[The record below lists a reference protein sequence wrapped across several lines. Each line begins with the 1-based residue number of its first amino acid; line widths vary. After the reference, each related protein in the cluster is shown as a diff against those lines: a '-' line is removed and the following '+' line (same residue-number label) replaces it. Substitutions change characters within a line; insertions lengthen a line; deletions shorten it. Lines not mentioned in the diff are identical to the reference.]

1 MNWNRLIIQ
10 NVGSL
15 GVLQMTNYLVPVLVI
30 PLLLARVGLE
40 SYGMIVLAQGIMNVA
55 VAITDFGLNLTGTRL
70 ISQAKGDLSLERTLT
85 QKILVIKIV
94 LLLGTFIGL
103 VFLVKTVSPWQP
115 YEYLILTSYFIVIG
129 NTLMPVWYFQGIQK
143 MTWLALLNFLS
154 RVFYVG
160 AVLFFI
166 ESNDDLLWVNVCNGL
181 GWCIAAFCGWGV
193 LFVKTKF
200 RFEKQSFKAIYAFA
214 YQNVPIFLSEGV
226 TTFYRN
232 IGIVIAGFFLSAP
245 LMGIY
250 VIIDRIMMLIANSYT
265 LVYRAIFPMLCN
277 FVKKSDRFLRDFL
290 YSIFS
295 KLLVMVLLGMA
306 VVIFFGGPL
315 IEMLSDEIILTDIRP
330 FLWILPVF
338 IFLLFCN
345 LPISLLII
353 ALDMKKMYFGY
364 HLIGL
369 ITALVLLPFLISFL
383 EINGLLI
390 SIALAELAMFLFG
403 AAVLYRTYRM
413 PINP

>member
-1 MNWNRLIIQ
+1 MNWNRLILQ

-40 SYGMIVLAQGIMNVA
+40 SYGMIILAQGIMNFA

-85 QKILVIKIV
+85 QKILVIKIF

-129 NTLMPVWYFQGIQK
+129 NTLMPVWYFQGTQK
-143 MTWLALLNFLS
+143 MIWLTLLNFLS

-166 ESNDDLLWVNVCNGL
+166 ESSDDLLWVNVCNGV
-181 GWCIAAFCGWGV
+181 GWCIAAFFGWGV
-193 LFVKTKF
+193 LFFKTKF
-200 RFEKQSFKAIYAFA
+200 CFEKQSFKAIYAFA
-214 YQNVPIFLSEGV
+214 HQNVPIFLSEGV

-295 KLLVMVLLGMA
+295 KLLVLVLLGMGM
-306 VVIFFGGPL
+306 ISFFGGPL
-315 IEMLSDEIILTDIRP
+315 IAMLSDEILLKDIAP
-330 FLWILPVF
+330 YLWILPVF
-338 IFLLFCN
+338 TFLLFCN

-353 ALDMKKMYFGY
+353 ALDMKKKYFTY

-369 ITALVLLPFLISFL
+369 ITVLGLLPLLIPFF
-383 EINGLLI
+383 EINGLLCGI
-390 SIALAELAMFLFG
+390 VLAELAMVIFG
-403 AAVLYRTYRM
+403 VTVLYRTYRM
-413 PINP
+413 SINP